1 MKSIRT
7 IPARISSRV
16 SRTIFE
22 FLTDS
27 NIFSKA
33 NVNGFLEFL
42 DFTSDSLKF
51 LSPYKNPFFKKFV
64 DSMVPVDPL
73 IELPNEKSSL
83 TVMIPCS
90 SKDFPMLPTVIYAAR
105 SNIRNPI
112 LEITVVTPDVELVP
126 KNLGSVKILSDNHFL
141 GQPKVKN
148 LLADIKMDSGWIKQQ
163 LIKILFCLQSTES
176 NILILDA
183 DTILTKPKLYVSG
196 NTQILSFAYEYHS
209 PYIQHLKSFFPLV
222 HDFGLTF
229 VTHHQLWQKD
239 IVEDIWSG
247 DRLNDWLESMDRN
260 QLSPVS
266 EYNTYGLYAYNF
278 FPARIRLSRFANEQF
293 SRKILENTGGELDK
307 VSSLFPDSCSIS
319 IHSYS

>member
-1 MKSIRT
+1 MKNIRT
-7 IPARISSRV
+7 ILAQITSRV
-16 SRTIFE
+16 SRTVFQ
-22 FLTDS
+22 LVTDS
-27 NIFSKA
+27 NIFRKA
-33 NVNGFLEFL
+33 NVNGILEIL
-42 DFTSDSLKF
+42 DFTINNLKF
-51 LSPYKNPFFKKFV
+51 VSPYKNPFFKKFV

-73 IELPNEKSSL
+73 IELPNEKSGL

-112 LEITVVTPDVELVP
+112 LEIVVVTPDIELVP
-126 KNLGSVKILSDNHFL
+126 KNLGSIKIMSDNHFL
-141 GQPKVKN
+141 GQPSVKK
-148 LLADIKMDSGWIKQQ
+148 LLTDLKMDSGWIKQQ
-163 LIKILFCLQSTES
+163 LIKILFCLQSTET

-209 PYIQHLKSFFPLV
+209 PYIQHLKSFLPLV

-247 DRLNDWLESMDRN
+247 NRLNDWLESMDRN
-260 QLSPVS
+260 QLSPIS
-266 EYNTYGLYAYNF
+266 EYNTYGLYIYNF
-278 FPARIRLSRFANEQF
+278 SPDRIRLSRFANEQF
-293 SRKILENTGGELDK
+293 SRKILEDTGQEIDK
-307 VSSLFPDSCSIS
+307 VSTLFPDSCSIS